1 MGVLPGRRRPSGA
14 AAGPGVPATPGSA
27 RAAAAFASPSLPLR
41 LLLLPRSLSLM
52 KYRNGQTLSLPPPL
66 PRYDVRQPAH
76 FLHYLIGAWIQE
88 GKGGR
93 ILLLQCEY
101 QHHLYILF
109 SLLCMTK
116 HLGKT

>member
-14 AAGPGVPATPGSA
+14 AAGPVVPATPWSA
-27 RAAAAFASPSLPLR
+27 RAAAAAAFASPSLPLR

-52 KYRNGQTLSLPPPL
+52 KYRNGQTLSSLPPL

-93 ILLLQCEY
+93 ILFLQCEY
-101 QHHLYILF
+101 QHH
-109 SLLCMTK
+109 
-116 HLGKT
+116 